1 MKKPMARTPPSGAP
15 EGTVWFGGPVDRFKV
30 TLRIYGEDL
39 DPDHI
44 STFLGC
50 GPTKSERKGVPA
62 SGPSG
67 NARVPKRGRWSLTI
81 DSRECSPTDNLEDGM
96 KALLARLRSDPEVW
110 ASLTSRYEVDLFCG
124 LFLTSSD
131 RGFTLSPEVSQMLTD
146 RKIEIGFDVYF
157 DPPE

>member
-1 MKKPMARTPPSGAP
+1 
-15 EGTVWFGGPVDRFKV
+15 V
-30 TLRIYGEDL
+30 
-39 DPDHI
+39 
-44 STFLGC
+44 
-50 GPTKSERKGVPA
+50 
-62 SGPSG
+62 
-67 NARVPKRGRWSLTI
+67 
-81 DSRECSPTDNLEDGM
+81 

-124 LFLTSSD
+124 LFLTSSN